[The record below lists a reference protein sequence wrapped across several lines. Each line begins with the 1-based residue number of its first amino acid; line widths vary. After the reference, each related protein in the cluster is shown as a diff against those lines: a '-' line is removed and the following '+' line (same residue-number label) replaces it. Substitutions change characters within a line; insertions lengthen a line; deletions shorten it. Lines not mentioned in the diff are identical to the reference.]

1 MDLIL
6 TDFLNG
12 YHFGSKGIKTFIEMP
27 IGAEK
32 KSQATDNRFK
42 NSFFWDPGQLPCL
55 HPETICEE
63 KHISDS
69 IFKWNNGS
77 KSKIV
82 MI

>member
-12 YHFGSKGIKTFIEMP
+12 YHFGSKGIKTFMEVP

-42 NSFFWDPGQLPCL
+42 KSFKWDTWQLPC
-55 HPETICEE
+55 
-63 KHISDS
+63 S
-69 IFKWNNGS
+69 G
-77 KSKIV
+77 
-82 MI
+82 

>member
-42 NSFFWDPGQLPCL
+42 KSFKWDTGQLPC
-55 HPETICEE
+55 C
-63 KHISDS
+63 
-69 IFKWNNGS
+69 
-77 KSKIV
+77 KSF
-82 MI
+82 